1 MQLIRL
7 VYVSRM
13 TEECDMEALQNIL
26 EVSRQ
31 NNPAIGVTGLLCYD
45 PAFFL
50 QCLEG
55 PRDTVNDLYAK
66 IVADDRHTNVTLLD
80 CTDIDERFFGN
91 WAMGLLKTS
100 DVDKDTIVKF
110 TGSER
115 FDPYGLKGET
125 VLDFLVAVFREQG
138 GS

>member
-1 MQLIRL
+1 MQLVRL

-26 EVSRQ
+26 EVSRRK
-31 NNPAIGVTGLLCYD
+31 NPAINVTGLLCYD

-55 PRDTVNDLYAK
+55 PRETVNELYSK
-66 IVADDRHTNVTLLD
+66 ILKDERHKDVTMLE
-80 CTDIDERFFGN
+80 CSDIDKRFFGD

-100 DVDKDTIVKF
+100 DEDKKTIVEF

-115 FDPYGLKGET
+115 FDPYRLSGDT
-125 VLDFLVAVFREQG
+125 VLDFLVTVFDKQG
-138 GS
+138 ES